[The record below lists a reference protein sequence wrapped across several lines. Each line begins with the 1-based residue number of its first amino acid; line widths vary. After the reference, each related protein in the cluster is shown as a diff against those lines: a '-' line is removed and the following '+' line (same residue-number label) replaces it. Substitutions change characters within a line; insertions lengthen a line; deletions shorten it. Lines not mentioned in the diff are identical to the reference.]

1 MNEFCAGQ
9 KELKLSMTT
18 NEDKGDW
25 AMFAGPGG
33 GGGGGVKNP
42 LGWFGRAGGGRGGG
56 GGGGGGGSI
65 VIPHGSCQLARGVQ
79 HRDSQWLMRH
89 A

>member
-18 NEDKGDW
+18 NEDKGD
-25 AMFAGPGG
+25 GPCLLAGG
-33 GGGGGVKNP
+33 GGS
-42 LGWFGRAGGGRGGG
+42 
-56 GGGGGGGSI
+56 SI

>member
-33 GGGGGVKNP
+33 GGGGKE
-42 LGWFGRAGGGRGGG
+42 
-56 GGGGGGGSI
+56 
-65 VIPHGSCQLARGVQ
+65 IPHGSRIEIPQGSCQLARGGQ

>member
-33 GGGGGVKNP
+33 GSSIVIPYGS
-42 LGWFGRAGGGRGGG
+42 
-56 GGGGGGGSI
+56 SI

>member
-18 NEDKGDW
+18 NEDKGD
-25 AMFAGPGG
+25 GPCLLAGG
-33 GGGGGVKNP
+33 GGSSIVIPHGS
-42 LGWFGRAGGGRGGG
+42 
-56 GGGGGGGSI
+56 SI

>member
-33 GGGGGVKNP
+33 GGGGG
-42 LGWFGRAGGGRGGG
+42 AGGSSIVIPHGS
-56 GGGGGGGSI
+56 SI

>member
-25 AMFAGPGG
+25 GG
-33 GGGGGVKNP
+33 G
-42 LGWFGRAGGGRGGG
+42 AGGG
-56 GGGGGGGSI
+56 GGGGGAGSIVIPHGSSI